1 MALFLQGCTFAQQY
15 ASSLLHGKS
24 QSSTRSLKLGV
35 LSTAGINS
43 AAVIHPAETHPDVDL
58 YGIASRDAG
67 TAKKAAERYGFS
79 KSYGSYQELLDDP
92 IINMVYI
99 SLPNSMHFEWARK
112 ALVAG
117 KHVLCEKPFTSNAN
131 EARMLIQEATERK
144 LIVEEAFHWQFHPAA
159 HLFRD
164 ILQSNKYGRIIRTDA
179 WMTSSP
185 AIPAGDIRW
194 QYDLG
199 GGSLMDESYA
209 LSFTRYALQSKRP
222 KQVLSAAARPSKA
235 DGRVDAAM
243 HALLLFE
250 DDAGNPIT
258 SRIYTDLSRSKLC
271 GVLPRV
277 WELPSIEV
285 ETDAA
290 IIYFYN
296 AMMPHIYHYI
306 SITDKR
312 TGITEYK
319 TQSSGGPIWGERWTT
334 GGKGGK
340 SYWSTYRW
348 QLEAFVEKV
357 RGKEPICWVPWEDTV
372 IQMEC
377 IDEIYKKAGM
387 PVRGDPAE
395 IEKDEKV
402 RMAEK
407 IEQAERN
414 KRSEK
419 T

>member
-24 QSSTRSLKLGV
+24 QSSTRALKLGV
-35 LSTAGINS
+35 LSTARINS
-43 AAVIHPAETHPDVDL
+43 AAVIHPAETHPDVEL
-58 YGIASRDAG
+58 YGIASRDAQ
-67 TAKKAAERYGFS
+67 TAKNAATKYGFS

-92 IINMVYI
+92 LISMVYI
-99 SLPNSMHFEWARK
+99 SLPNSLHFEWSKK
-112 ALVAG
+112 ALIAG
-117 KHVLCEKPFTSNAN
+117 KHVLCEKPFTSNAE
-131 EARMLIQEATERK
+131 EARELFRVAEERR
-144 LIVEEAFHWQFHPAA
+144 LVVEEAFHWQFHPAA
-159 HLFRD
+159 HLFRN
-164 ILQSNKYGRIIRTDA
+164 ILESNKYDRIIRTDA
-179 WMTSSP
+179 WMTSTP
-185 AIPAGDIRW
+185 AIPSGDIRW

-199 GGSLMDESYA
+199 GGSLMDECYA
-209 LSFTRYALQSKRP
+209 LSFTRYALHNERP
-222 KQVLSAAARPSKA
+222 KQILSAAARPSKD

-250 DDAGNPIT
+250 DDNGNPIT
-258 SRIYTDLSRSKLC
+258 SRIYTDLSRSRLG

-319 TQSSGGPIWGERWTT
+319 TQSSGGPIWGDRWTT

-348 QLEAFVEKV
+348 QLEAFMERV
-357 RGKEPICWVPWEDTV
+357 RDKEPICWVPSEDTV
-372 IQMEC
+372 IHMEC

-387 PVRGDPAE
+387 PIRGDPME
-395 IEKDEKV
+395 VVKDEKV
-402 RMAEK
+402 RMAQK
-407 IEQAERN
+407 MEQTETSG
-414 KRSEK
+414 RSEK